1 MSNFIDLTNQRFGH
15 LIVLE
20 RNGYDNNKKILWK
33 CQCDCGTVKN
43 IRGSDLK
50 SGKILSCGCFGKEQR
65 KIANQN
71 KKNLEQVSFREDL
84 TGKIFERLTVIEFD
98 EQTTL
103 LKKQKSGKSLG
114 SWWKCQ
120 CTCGNIISVQGSS
133 LKEGHTRSCGCLQRE
148 KAAQN
153 MKNAQQIAAKNKLID
168 LTGWKCG
175 RLTVLE
181 RANNKGKKTA
191 WKCLCECGNII
202 EVASQSLLKEE
213 TSSCGCLGSSLGE
226 DKINNLLVRNNIRF
240 LREVK
245 FPDLKDKGYLRF
257 DFGILNAD
265 NQIVKLIEYDGR
277 QHTDTTSVWYN
288 ETLVRH
294 DQMKNEYC
302 EKHSIPLIRIPYTK
316 LSNLTI
322 KDLID

>member
-1 MSNFIDLTNQRFGH
+1 MGAKIDLTNKKFERLLVLKESGKDKSGAIMWLCKCDCGVEKEVRGNDLRSGKIKSCGCLGKEKRLIATQKHHSETKTKPYKDLTNQKFGR
-15 LIVLE
+15 LLVICFDEQYTALKRE
-20 RNGYDNNKKILWK
+20 QGDKNIWWK
-33 CQCDCGTVKN
+33 CQCDCGN
-43 IRGSDLK
+43 IIHAAGVR
-50 SGKILSCGCFGKEQR
+50 
-65 KIANQN
+65 
-71 KKNLEQVSFREDL
+71 L
-84 TGKIFERLTVIEFD
+84 TG
-98 EQTTL
+98 
-103 LKKQKSGKSLG
+103 
-114 SWWKCQ
+114 
-120 CTCGNIISVQGSS
+120 N
-133 LKEGHTRSCGCLQRE
+133 HTRSCGCLQRE

-153 MKNAQQIAAKNKLID
+153 MKNAQQIGAKNKLID

-202 EVASQSLLKEE
+202 EVTSQSLLKEE

-277 QHTDTTSVWYN
+277 QHTDTTSIWYN